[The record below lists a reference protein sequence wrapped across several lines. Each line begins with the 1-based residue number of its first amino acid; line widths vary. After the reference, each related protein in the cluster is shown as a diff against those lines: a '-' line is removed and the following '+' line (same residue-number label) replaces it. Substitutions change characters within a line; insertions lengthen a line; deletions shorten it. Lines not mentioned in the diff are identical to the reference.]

1 MIIEIYDRATTF
13 PTEEYATL
21 EEAREAELEF
31 TPDLPAVEDILE
43 YSCNPRRFRKVDVD
57 GDDVD
62 GDEWQDTTTGEIY
75 IIQSA
80 DQICPGD
87 GSVKLRLAF
96 RLAGLEHFIAILC
109 PIILAQTDGQPK
121 MYATLE
127 GVELSNTRPDG
138 DPPLDVLAYV
148 GMSIDDL
155 RARVLSVYLGRVIL
169 MIEAVKWPT
178 IAGSKTAT
186 STGNHT

>member
-1 MIIEIYDRATTF
+1 MDLPADLDNF
-13 PTEEYATL
+13 DVG
-21 EEAREAELEF
+21 
-31 TPDLPAVEDILE
+31 DLPAVEDTLE
-43 YSCNPRRFRKVDVD
+43 YSCNPRRFRKVD
-57 GDDVD
+57 
-62 GDEWQDTTTGEIY
+62 GDEWQDRTTGEIY

-87 GSVKLRLAF
+87 GSVKLRLALH
-96 RLAGLEHFIAILC
+96 LAEPQHFIAILC
-109 PIILAQTDGQPK
+109 PSILGQSDGQPK

-127 GVELSNTRPDG
+127 GVELSNTRPNG
-138 DPPLDVLAYV
+138 DPPLDVLSYV

-169 MIEAVKWPT
+169 MMVAAKWPS

-186 STGNHT
+186 STGNHAQLLGG